1 MKNSR
6 KTPPLRRFFG
16 LLKADRQDVISI
28 YIYALFNGAVALSL
42 PLGIQAI
49 INLLGAG
56 EISTSWII
64 LVFFVIAGIA
74 ITGVLQILQL
84 SVSENIRQKIFT
96 RSAFEFAYRIP
107 RIKLEAIDSYY
118 APELVNRFFDTLSVQ
133 KNLSKILLDFSTSS
147 LQIFFGLVLLSFYHP
162 FFIIFGLLL
171 VLMVLF
177 IFWLIGPIGLRTSL
191 KESYYKYEV
200 AHWLEELARTI
211 GTFKLAGETN
221 LPLTKTDD
229 VVEEYLKSRKN
240 HFRTLLWQYI
250 QMTGFRVLVA
260 AGFLIMGGILVINQ
274 QMNIG
279 QFVASEIII
288 ILIISSVEKLIIS
301 LESVYDLLTALEKLG
316 NVTDLALEKRDGE
329 SIDVSN
335 GFHITL
341 DQLSYKFPTSN
352 EDILKG
358 ISLELK
364 PNENVCITGFTG
376 AGKSLLLQV
385 IAGLYEDYRGT
396 ITYNGVPLSNLNIRQ
411 VRRFIG
417 DSLARED
424 IFKGTITE
432 NIGLNKEGIDFEKIK
447 DAACAV
453 GLDKYV
459 NKLPDG
465 YDTVLMPEAQQM
477 PKSIAYKIKLA
488 RSIASQ
494 PHILLFEDGFHQLQV
509 EDRKN
514 ILSYLIN
521 KERPWNV
528 IAVSNDEEKVKL
540 FDKVIVLDKGQIVF
554 EGSFDKLKK
563 NTWYNELFKA

>member
-1 MKNSR
+1 MNSKK
-6 KTPPLRRFFG
+6 KTSPLKRFFG
-16 LLKADRQDVISI
+16 LLRADKQDVITI
-28 YIYALFNGAVALSL
+28 YIYALFNGVVALSL

-56 EISTSWII
+56 EVSTSWII

-74 ITGVLQILQL
+74 ITGLLQILQL
-84 SVSENIRQKIFT
+84 TVSENLRQKIFT

-107 RIKLEAIDSYY
+107 RIKLEALDKYY
-118 APELVNRFFDTLSVQ
+118 APELINRFFDTLSVQ
-133 KNLSKILLDFSTSS
+133 KNLSKILLDFSTAS
-147 LQIFFGLVLLSFYHP
+147 LQIFFGLILLSFYHP

-200 AHWLEELARTI
+200 AHWLEELGRTI

-316 NVTDLALEKRDGE
+316 NVTDMPLEKRGGENLDISQGLTISLDGM
-329 SIDVSN
+329 
-335 GFHITL
+335 
-341 DQLSYKFPTSN
+341 SYKFPNSAD
-352 EDILKG
+352 DILKN
-358 ISLELK
+358 ITLELK
-364 PNENVCITGFTG
+364 PGENVCITGFTG
-376 AGKSLLLQV
+376 AGKSLLLQI
-385 IAGLYEDYRGT
+385 IAGLYEDYKGT
-396 ITYNGVPLSNLNIRQ
+396 IAYNGVPLINVNIRHIRQ
-411 VRRFIG
+411 YIG

-424 IFKGTITE
+424 IFKGSITE
-432 NIGLNKEGIDFEKIK
+432 NIGLGKEGVDFEKIK
-447 DAACAV
+447 EAARV
-453 GLDKYV
+453 IGLDTFV

-465 YDTVLMPEAQQM
+465 YDTILMPEAQQM
-477 PKSIAYKIKLA
+477 PKSIAFKIKLA
-488 RSIASQ
+488 RSIVNH
-494 PHILLFEDGFHQLQV
+494 PKVLLFEDSFHQLQSH
-509 EDRKN
+509 DRKR
-514 ILSYLIN
+514 IISYLLD
-521 KERPWNV
+521 KERPWHT
-528 IAVSNDEEKVKL
+528 IAVTTDEEKVKL
-540 FDKVIVLDKGQIVF
+540 FDRIIVLDEGKIVF
-554 EGSFDKLKK
+554 EGSYEQLKK
-563 NTWYNELFKA
+563 NQWYNQLFKS